1 MFNIQNDVIHM
12 IIYFSW
18 LETTFLCERTMQADS
33 LSSSDTLTFSDMRV
47 ISSNLT
53 HLPILQFQDTTLLEI

>member
-1 MFNIQNDVIHM
+1 
-12 IIYFSW
+12 
-18 LETTFLCERTMQADS
+18 MQADS